1 MTNTPTIERAYIDA
15 HGPDDEALKV
25 GFAWLVRR
33 AVAGDG
39 RAALFLPSLQQ
50 IEPLAAAIGDRG
62 VAALKKSR
70 RLIANG
76 ADIEL
81 FTDRTLRV
89 SYRQGPVLGVWVDD
103 KQLDKLENLGAP
115 ALCAIPWNRA
125 DIDAWKRAWNP
136 TDLRTGDRPH
146 TADPAV
152 TNPVVL
158 AALESLTIRV
168 NLSTGLGHPSD
179 KAAAVQLFLA
189 LRNGGERFDPDQVHA
204 WAASHGWRAAHAR
217 QLGELAR
224 KIADR
229 RTVRAGQQQAWRPD
243 ILTIWRA
250 DAQRP

>member
-1 MTNTPTIERAYIDA
+1 MINTPTIERAYVDA
-15 HGPDDEALKV
+15 HGPDDEALRF

-33 AVAGDG
+33 AVVGDG
-39 RAALFLPSLQQ
+39 WAALFVPSLQQ
-50 IEPLAAAIGDRG
+50 IEPLAAAVGGRG

-70 RLIANG
+70 RLKVNG

-89 SYRQGPVLGVWVDD
+89 TYRQGPVLGVWVDD
-103 KQLDKLENLGAP
+103 NQLDKLENLGAP

-136 TDLRTGDRPH
+136 TDLRTGDKPH
-146 TADPAV
+146 ATEATIA
-152 TNPVVL
+152 NPVVL
-158 AALESLTIRV
+158 AALESLTTRV

-189 LRNGGERFDPDQVHA
+189 LRNGGERFDPGQVHA

-217 QLGELAR
+217 QLGELAQ
-224 KIADR
+224 KITDGK
-229 RTVRAGQQQAWRPD
+229 TVKAGQQQAWRPD